1 MDDIDSKYHER
12 HQLLSELLAVAN
24 LQDYLDVIINQLKVH
39 STAQLKYVT
48 DEDLLELGMTRPE
61 IQRLMK
67 TYRKQ
72 TAQPSTF
79 SKLRKVFVISLFCA
93 KRLLNG
99 IIK

>member
-48 DEDLLELGMTRPE
+48 DEDLLELGMTRSE

-79 SKLRKVFVISLFCA
+79 SKLRKVFVTSLFCA